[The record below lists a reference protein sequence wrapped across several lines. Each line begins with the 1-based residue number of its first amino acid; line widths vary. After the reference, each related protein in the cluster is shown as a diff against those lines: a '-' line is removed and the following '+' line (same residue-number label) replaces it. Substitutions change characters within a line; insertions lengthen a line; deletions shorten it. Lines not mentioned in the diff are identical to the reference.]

1 MKKIL
6 ACAVGALL
14 AVPFAA
20 TCRAAEEAGKL
31 HDGDYVAIVG
41 DSITEQKQ
49 YSVLIEDY
57 LLMCKPAQDLRA
69 TQFGWGGETSW
80 GFAGRMANDMLRFHC
95 TAATINFGMN
105 DGGYSP
111 ENPEKEKHYHDSYTS
126 VVEQMKKGG
135 VRFIVVGSPGC
146 VDSDA
151 FHKKPADAEMYNK
164 TLATERDIAK
174 KVAEEQ
180 GVAFA
185 DVFDPMVDVM
195 AKAKAKYGHGY
206 NLAGGDGVHPD
217 ANGHLVMAYAY
228 LKGLGCSGDIGTITV
243 DLAGNKAEASD
254 GHKIKSVKDGQVEVE
269 SSRYPFCFFG
279 GDLKSTGSTR
289 GVLEFL
295 PFNEEL
301 NRFKL
306 VVNGIPGDKTAKVT
320 WGKESKEFSAEQ
332 LAKGINL
339 AAEFLDN
346 PFSEPF
352 QKVNGAVS
360 QQQSFETPLVK
371 QLIHDLPAYQQAAPE
386 EAASL
391 ERIASGLLKKDKQAV
406 DASAAAVVPVT
417 HTIGIE
423 VEK

>member
-1 MKKIL
+1 VKKIF
-6 ACAVGALL
+6 ACAIGALL
-14 AVPFAA
+14 AAGSSAV
-20 TCRAAEEAGKL
+20 CRAAEAEGKL
-31 HDGDYVAIVG
+31 QAGDYVAIVG

-57 LLMCKPAQDLRA
+57 LLMCKPAEGLRA

-80 GFAGRMANDMLRFHC
+80 GFAGRMENDMLRFHC

-111 ENPEKEKHYHDSYTS
+111 ENAEKEKHYHDSYTS

-151 FHKKPADAEMYNK
+151 FHKDPAAAEMYNK

-180 GVAFA
+180 GAAYA
-185 DVFDPMVDVM
+185 DVYDPMVEVM

-206 NLAGGDGVHPD
+206 NLAGNDGVHPD

-228 LKGLGCSGDIGTITV
+228 LKGLGCTGDIGTITV
-243 DLAGNKAEASD
+243 DLAGNKAEATD

-279 GDLKSTGSTR
+279 DDLKSTGSTR

-306 VVNGIPGDKTAKVT
+306 VVKDVPAGKNAKVT

-346 PFSEPF
+346 PFVEPF
-352 QKVNGAVS
+352 QKVNGVVG
-360 QQQSFETPLVK
+360 QQQNMETPLVK
-371 QLIHDLPAYQQAAPE
+371 QLIHDLPAYKQAAPE
-386 EAASL
+386 ETESL

-406 DASAAAVVPVT
+406 EASAAAVVPVT
-417 HTIGIE
+417 HTIKIE
-423 VEK
+423 VP